1 MTQIRRHLITYE
13 LRCCGETFGPY
24 EMIIPAKT
32 MTTARRFF
40 VEQWQRHQPQT
51 EPQILNVRNL
61 DKMLANLP
69 PQ

>member
-1 MTQIRRHLITYE
+1 
-13 LRCCGETFGPY
+13 
-24 EMIIPAKT
+24 MIIPAKT

-40 VEQWQRHQPQT
+40 VEQWQRHQPHT
-51 EPQILNVRNL
+51 ETQILNVRNL